1 MTDKTK
7 YELESEE
14 NLKKVRVVTRKISF
28 LMHHQEILPDLKEIA
43 TQLYPLGE
51 DPEGISR
58 NSSEYLL
65 GAYEALMHLIVCLE
79 QKGPCI
85 K

>member
-1 MTDKTK
+1 MSEKTK
-7 YELESEE
+7 YELECEG
-14 NLKKVRVVTRKISF
+14 NLKKVKVVTRKISF

-51 DPEGISR
+51 DPEGMSR
-58 NSSEYLL
+58 SSSEYLL
-65 GAYEALMHLIVCLE
+65 GAYEALMHLISCLE
-79 QKGPCI
+79 QKGPQI